1 MTEKELQKNVVGG
14 NVLSNILITLKIVL
28 DLTPQLLLVY
38 LISSLIEQNIA
49 VEKVKYIFLAMFAS
63 FILKGVFYYCATK
76 VAHEKAYKNM

>member
-14 NVLSNILITLKIVL
+14 NILSNILITLKIVL

-49 VEKVKYIFLAMFAS
+49 VEKVKYFSCNAHFLYSKRSMLL
-63 FILKGVFYYCATK
+63 FI
-76 VAHEKAYKNM
+76 YKDCPRKSL